1 MEFQCCGTRTVDMTA
16 GNKAMVALFCPMNK
30 DKSAVDA
37 LDVVMT
43 QGSATNHGRI
53 VLKDVKLSGSRS
65 TSETGGRVGLLDVL
79 VSHLLTDEHKD
90 KNVSVEYRQ
99 LSHCRDI
106 LMTIRE
112 RLSSGI
118 VRLVWS
124 GALKETKKEL
134 RLGHVLEDKNND
146 SDSAGPSS
154 SALPVAILLGNFLR
168 ESSNELDVTK
178 RQSEQVASEL
188 AAWKD
193 TATQLDAKWQT
204 EKDELTQRFLV
215 LLNRVKG
222 DLRRT
227 KNNLQRAQDIAKAT
241 PTNALIQ
248 PGTVVTEDQLLET
261 AADDDDYLLYDPQM
275 VERLA
280 NGPPKS
286 AKMKQPTK
294 EKVTRSTQATAEK
307 KSRDLSLS
315 QSSQNN
321 NVTTLSQ
328 ASSASHPTRRNPLTG
343 AIEVWDAQEILNV
356 VGCSQ
361 EEEVPPESSTKK
373 GEAHHSSAS
382 GSANNI
388 SNKIVPLGGSN
399 DATTDGTMSEHS
411 SKTHKSKRPTSSNS
425 SLVPPVKKMRLIPTT
440 AEHEKDTD
448 FLFVLQKLSSLPASA
463 QSTGNTIVLDD
474 DSTHQKDD
482 DECGS
487 KPLQKL
493 SSLPT
498 SAQSTGNT
506 IVLDDDSTNQEDD
519 DECGS
524 EPLL

>member
-1 MEFQCCGTRTVDMTA
+1 MMEFQCCGTRTVDLTA
-16 GNKAMVALFCPMNK
+16 GNKAMVAVFCPPTN
-30 DKSAVDA
+30 DESATNA

-43 QGSATNHGRI
+43 QGSATYHGRI
-53 VLKDVKLSGSRS
+53 VLQDVKLSGSRS
-65 TSETGGRVGLLDVL
+65 TSETGGRARLL

-99 LSHCRDI
+99 ASYFHAI
-106 LMTIRE
+106 QMTIRE

-124 GALKETKKEL
+124 GALKETKHEL
-134 RLGHVLEDKNND
+134 RLGHVPEDENDD

-154 SALPVAILLGNFLR
+154 SALPVAILLGNVLR
-168 ESSNELDVTK
+168 EFSNELDMTK

-227 KNNLQRAQDIAKAT
+227 KNDLQRAQDIAKAT

-261 AADDDDYLLYDPQM
+261 AADDDDYLLYDPEM

-280 NGPPKS
+280 NGPSKS
-286 AKMKQPTK
+286 AKTKPPTK
-294 EKVTRSTQATAEK
+294 EKVTSSTRSTQATAEK

-321 NVTTLSQ
+321 NITTLSQ

-361 EEEVPPESSTKK
+361 EEEVPPESSANK
-373 GEAHHSSAS
+373 GEAHHSSDS
-382 GSANNI
+382 GSANI
-388 SNKIVPLGGSN
+388 SNKIVPLGGSY
-399 DATTDGTMSEHS
+399 DATTDATMSEHS
-411 SKTHKSKRPTSSNS
+411 SNTLHKSKRPTSSNNS
-425 SLVPPVKKMRLIPTT
+425 SLGPSVKKIRLIPTT
-440 AEHEKDTD
+440 VQQEKDTA
-448 FLFVLQKLSSLPASA
+448 KLSSLPG
-463 QSTGNTIVLDD
+463 T
-474 DSTHQKDD
+474 
-482 DECGS
+482 
-487 KPLQKL
+487 
-493 SSLPT
+493 
-498 SAQSTGNT
+498 QSTGNT

-524 EPLL
+524 E